1 MSASD
6 KLLLFKNRIKTK
18 LLKAM
23 LKELREARYAHYQNG
38 LPYKKGIPEIDE
50 MVFQINRVKIFFEGY
65 GLKNKNELNV
75 SRMAMKYGT
84 KN

>member
-23 LKELREARYAHYQNG
+23 LKELREERYAYYQNG
-38 LPYKKGIPEIDE
+38 RPHKKGIPDIDE